1 MKLAELI
8 TIFSVVFFVTIAT
21 GNGAP
26 QWRPQ
31 GRFGKRLDQRFPSSW
46 QLGNGDKNIDM
57 FRVLEDQQMS
67 QDTDKDEQ
75 SLELLDKLCVE
86 SSISGLYRCYRKKRA
101 AFSRGNTDEE

>member
-46 QLGNGDKNIDM
+46 QLGKLYLKFRKNSRYQIYCAR
-57 FRVLEDQQMS
+57 RV
-67 QDTDKDEQ
+67 
-75 SLELLDKLCVE
+75 
-86 SSISGLYRCYRKKRA
+86 SGIIFIR
-101 AFSRGNTDEE
+101 